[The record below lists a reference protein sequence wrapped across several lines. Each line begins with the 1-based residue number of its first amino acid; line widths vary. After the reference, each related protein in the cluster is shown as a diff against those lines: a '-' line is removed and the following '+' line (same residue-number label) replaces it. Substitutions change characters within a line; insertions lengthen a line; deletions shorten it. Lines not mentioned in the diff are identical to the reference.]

1 MSMTI
6 DRSAVVLAWMQD
18 QRWYGDK
25 SRTVESFVLERLG
38 NVMAGSRFDLSIADV
53 TFSHGKRS
61 SYFVPLVSEGSEER
75 PEVSVVDAFSRSAFL
90 DWLGEGFS
98 SERVLTLEG
107 RTMTWIPRNGLDMA
121 VLAPGNARPLDSDQ
135 SNTSVLYNDRA
146 IAKVFRRLQQ
156 GTNPDVEIIR
166 HLSER
171 TGSAHVPGH
180 IGTVVL
186 ESADTETRVTIAAVQ
201 EYVANDGDGWTWLM
215 RELVSGTG
223 ATSDVLLESVEHLG
237 VRTAE
242 LHRALALPSDD
253 PAFAPEAITRHECE
267 QTIHRLIH
275 ELDQTM
281 SSLIAS
287 RIRSETALHS
297 LREGVAENLGT
308 VPLLVGYPRTRVH
321 GDYHLGQILRTPGDF
336 VIIDFEGEPSRSIDE
351 RREKVSPLKDV
362 AGMLRSLDYAVAS
375 FERIRRGTPTVDIRG
390 WGDRARAAF
399 LSGYRSTVRK
409 GRSRIVP
416 DDDHDFKAALNPF
429 IVEKALYEIRY
440 ELNNRPDWIDIPLG
454 ALEASVE

>member
-1 MSMTI
+1 MSMPI
-6 DRSAVVLAWMQD
+6 DRSAVVLTWMQD

-25 SRTVESFVLERLG
+25 SRTVDSFVLQHLG
-38 NVMAGSRFDLSIADV
+38 NVIAGSRFDLSIADV
-53 TFSHGKRS
+53 TFSDGGRS
-61 SYFVPLVSEGSEER
+61 SYFVPLVSEGSEQR
-75 PEVSVVDAFSRSAFL
+75 PDVSVVDAFSRPAFL
-90 DWLGEGFS
+90 DWLGEGFP
-98 SERVLTLEG
+98 SERILNLEG
-107 RTMTWIPRNGLDMA
+107 QTMTWIPRNGLDMA
-121 VLAPGNARPLDSDQ
+121 VLAPGNARPLTSDQ

-146 IAKVFRRLQQ
+146 IAKVFRRLRQ
-156 GTNPDVEIIR
+156 GTNPDVEIIQ

-171 TGSAHVPGH
+171 TGYAHVPGH

-186 ESADTETRVTIAAVQ
+186 EAADRQTPVTMVAVQ

-215 RELVSGTG
+215 RQLLSGTG
-223 ATSDVLLESVEHLG
+223 PTREVLLESVELLG

-242 LHRALALPSDD
+242 LHCALALPSDD
-253 PAFAPEAITRHECE
+253 SAFAPEAITRHECE

-275 ELDQTM
+275 ELDHTM
-281 SSLIAS
+281 SSLVAS

-297 LREGVAENLGT
+297 LRERVAENLGI
-308 VPLLVGYPRTRVH
+308 VLPLVGYPRIRVH
-321 GDYHLGQILRTPGDF
+321 GDYHLGQVLRTTGDF

-362 AGMLRSLDYAVAS
+362 AGMLRSLGYAVAS
-375 FERIRRGTPTVDIRG
+375 FERARRSTPTGEIRG
-390 WGDRARAAF
+390 WGDHAREAF
-399 LSGYRSTVRK
+399 LSGYRSNVRK

-429 IVEKALYEIRY
+429 MVEKTLYEIRY
-440 ELNNRPDWIDIPLG
+440 ELNNRPDWIDIPLD

>member
-6 DRSAVVLAWMQD
+6 DRSAVVLAWMQG

-25 SRTVESFVLERLG
+25 SRTVDSFVLQPFG

-53 TFSHGKRS
+53 TFSDGERS
-61 SYFVPLVSEGSEER
+61 SYFVPLVSEGSEQR
-75 PEVSVVDAFSRSAFL
+75 PDVSVVDAFSRPAFL
-90 DWLGEGFS
+90 DWLGEGFP
-98 SERVLTLEG
+98 SERILNLEG
-107 RTMTWIPRNGLDMA
+107 QTMTWIPRNGLEMA
-121 VLAPGNARPLDSDQ
+121 VLAPGNARPLTSDQ

-146 IAKVFRRLQQ
+146 IAKVFRRLRQ
-156 GTNPDVEIIR
+156 GTNPDVEIIQ

-171 TGSAHVPGH
+171 TGYAHVPGH

-186 ESADTETRVTIAAVQ
+186 EAADRQTPVTMVAVQ
-201 EYVANDGDGWTWLM
+201 EYVANKGDGWTWLM
-215 RELVSGTG
+215 RELLSGTG
-223 ATSDVLLESVEHLG
+223 ATREVLLASVELLG

-242 LHRALALPSDD
+242 LHGALALPSENS
-253 PAFAPEAITRHECE
+253 AFAPEAITHHECE
-267 QTIHRLIH
+267 QTIHRLID
-275 ELDQTM
+275 ELDHTM
-281 SSLIAS
+281 SSLVPS

-297 LREGVAENLGT
+297 LRDRVAENLGI
-308 VPLLVGYPRTRVH
+308 VPPLVGYPRIRVH
-321 GDYHLGQILRTPGDF
+321 GDYHLGQVLRTTGDF

-351 RREKVSPLKDV
+351 RREKTSPLKDV
-362 AGMLRSLDYAVAS
+362 AGMLRSLSYAVAS
-375 FERIRRGTPTVDIRG
+375 FERARRGTPTGEIRG
-390 WGDRARAAF
+390 WGDRAQEAF

-429 IVEKALYEIRY
+429 MVEKALYEIRY
-440 ELNNRPDWIDIPLG
+440 ELNNRPDWIDIPLD